1 MQNEREFLYSHS
13 LLLLIGYRPISNT
26 PPLCKYMSIQI
37 HFGQNVRLAREKKGW
52 SQDRLSE
59 ESGLHRTYISG
70 IERGVRNPT
79 IEIVQQIA
87 VALDVDIQELF
98 ANSKTRG

>member
-1 MQNEREFLYSHS
+1 
-13 LLLLIGYRPISNT
+13 
-26 PPLCKYMSIQI
+26 MSIQI
-37 HFGQNVRLAREKKGW
+37 LFGQNVRLAREKKSW

-87 VALDVDIQELF
+87 IALDIDVPDLF
-98 ANSKTRG
+98 VSPNLKS

>member
-1 MQNEREFLYSHS
+1 MYY
-13 LLLLIGYRPISNT
+13 I
-26 PPLCKYMSIQI
+26 CMSIQVL
-37 HFGQNVRLAREKKGW
+37 FGKNVRLAREKKGW

-87 VALDVDIQELF
+87 MALDVDVPDLF
-98 ANSKTRG
+98 ISSEVKG

>member
-1 MQNEREFLYSHS
+1 MEA
-13 LLLLIGYRPISNT
+13 
-26 PPLCKYMSIQI
+26 LCSYMSIQI
-37 HFGQNVRLAREKKGW
+37 LFGQNVRLAREKKSW

-87 VALDVDIQELF
+87 IALDVDLPDLF
-98 ANSKTRG
+98 VSPNLKS

>member
-1 MQNEREFLYSHS
+1 
-13 LLLLIGYRPISNT
+13 
-26 PPLCKYMSIQI
+26 MSIQLL
-37 HFGQNVRLAREKKGW
+37 FGQNVRLAREKKGW

-87 VALDVDIQELF
+87 LALDVDVQNLF
-98 ANSKTRG
+98 VKIKVKG

>member
-1 MQNEREFLYSHS
+1 
-13 LLLLIGYRPISNT
+13 
-26 PPLCKYMSIQI
+26 MSIQLL
-37 HFGQNVRLAREKKGW
+37 FGQNVRLVREKKGW

-98 ANSKTRG
+98 ADPKARG

>member
-1 MQNEREFLYSHS
+1 
-13 LLLLIGYRPISNT
+13 
-26 PPLCKYMSIQI
+26 MSIQLL
-37 HFGQNVRLAREKKGW
+37 FGQNVRLAREKKGW

-98 ANSKTRG
+98 ADPKARGYLL

>member
-1 MQNEREFLYSHS
+1 
-13 LLLLIGYRPISNT
+13 
-26 PPLCKYMSIQI
+26 MSIQFL
-37 HFGQNVRLAREKKGW
+37 FGQNVRLAREKKGW

-87 VALDVDIQELF
+87 MALDIDTQELF
-98 ANSKTRG
+98 ADPKARG

>member
-1 MQNEREFLYSHS
+1 
-13 LLLLIGYRPISNT
+13 
-26 PPLCKYMSIQI
+26 MSIQLL
-37 HFGQNVRLAREKKGW
+37 FGQNVRLAREKKSW

-59 ESGLHRTYISG
+59 QSGLHRTYISG

-87 VALDVDIQELF
+87 IALDVDVPDLF
-98 ANSKTRG
+98 VSPNLNCD

>member
-1 MQNEREFLYSHS
+1 MS
-13 LLLLIGYRPISNT
+13 
-26 PPLCKYMSIQI
+26 PLCGRMSIQLL
-37 HFGQNVRLAREKKGW
+37 FGQNVRLAREKKGW

-79 IEIVQQIA
+79 IEIVQQVA
-87 VALDVDIQELF
+87 FALDVDIHELF
-98 ANSKTRG
+98 ADSKVRDWLS

>member
-1 MQNEREFLYSHS
+1 
-13 LLLLIGYRPISNT
+13 
-26 PPLCKYMSIQI
+26 MSIQLL
-37 HFGQNVRLAREKKGW
+37 FGQNVRLAREKKGW
-52 SQDRLSE
+52 SQDRLSD

-79 IEIVQQIA
+79 IEIVQQVA

-98 ANSKTRG
+98 AEPKAKG